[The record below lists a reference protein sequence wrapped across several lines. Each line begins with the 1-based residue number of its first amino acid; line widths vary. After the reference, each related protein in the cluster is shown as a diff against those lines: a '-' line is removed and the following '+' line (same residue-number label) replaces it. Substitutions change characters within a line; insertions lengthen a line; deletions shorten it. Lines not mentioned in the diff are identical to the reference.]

1 MARRSSTST
10 AGLPTHGDMVPGGP
24 PLIGRNSQLQALRS
38 ALSETEQRSG
48 CLVLVA
54 GEPGIAKTRL
64 LEELAAMAHA
74 GGDLIAWGRCWESP
88 GSPYYWPWVQVIRAM
103 MRELSEERV
112 VEWLGPVLAP
122 VAEILPE

>member
-38 ALSETEQRSG
+38 ALSETEQGSG

-54 GEPGIAKTRL
+54 GEPGIGKTRL

-74 GGDLIAWGRCWESP
+74 RGDLIAWGRCWESP